1 MLYPQPNLYF
11 KVNCKI
17 NTEVMIKLGVQH
29 NGTFTEWYEMQRNDA
44 TRLKTNG
51 SKMRSSFEKLGNTTS
66 AS

>member
-1 MLYPQPNLYF
+1 MLYSQRNLYF

-29 NGTFTEWYEMQRNDA
+29 NGTFTEWHEMQRNDA